1 MTLWLKTGCKY
12 VWNTC
17 VPGFFLES
25 LWNLWSWQVFWLV
38 PGQAPSRWKT
48 VAMWCLNDSVKLT
61 AAGLFRIFTWF
72 PFNPCWRNQNLDKCI
87 NNFSIGERK
96 NIFFGKLSCLIF
108 SKSFPKRIFW
118 SKIVMPA
125 ECLNWMR
132 KFLQTWQVEWCQRIF
147 VGCKRHLFRE
157 PVLLNRRYVKQHRR
171 QSC

>member
-1 MTLWLKTGCKY
+1 MEYLRSRLFPRKPLKPLILAGLL
-12 VWNTC
+12 TC
-17 VPGFFLES
+17 
-25 LWNLWSWQVFWLV
+25 
-38 PGQAPSRWKT
+38 SRSSAFPLKT
-48 VAMWCLNDSVKLT
+48 VAIWYLNRWVKLT
-61 AAGLFRIFTWF
+61 AAGLFRISTWF
-72 PFNPCWRNQNLDKCI
+72 PFNPSWRNQNLDKCI